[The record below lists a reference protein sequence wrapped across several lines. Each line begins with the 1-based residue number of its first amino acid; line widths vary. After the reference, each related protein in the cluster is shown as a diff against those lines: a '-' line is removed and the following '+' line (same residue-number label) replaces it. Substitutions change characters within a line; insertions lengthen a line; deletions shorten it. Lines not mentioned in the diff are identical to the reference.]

1 MNIELRHL
9 RSIMAIHNAGS
20 LQAAATQLHVTQSAL
35 SHQIKGIQDQ
45 IGVDLFIKNVKPM
58 RLSPEG
64 MRFLHAAEKI
74 LPEIEALKAKF
85 EDLQDGRAGRLH
97 IAIECH
103 ACFEWLFP
111 VINTFREDFP
121 DIDIDIRPGF
131 AFRALPA
138 LHDGEIDV
146 VISSDPET
154 ITNIEFHD
162 LFSYAPIFIAAQ
174 SNLLAKKPYIEAADF
189 ADQVLITYPVE
200 RNRLDIFSQVLIP
213 AKIEPKSIRQVELT
227 AIILLLVD
235 ANKGVSVLPDWVIE
249 LAEMSKNTITKPITK
264 RGLKRKLYAA
274 TRKSDHDKPF
284 IQRFI
289 ELSRDGTT
297 FIKPRQIT
305 ANKTTDKAGIKS
317 G

>member
-9 RSIMAIHNAGS
+9 RCIMAIHNAGS
-20 LQAAATQLHVTQSAL
+20 LQAAATHLHVTQSAL
-35 SHQIKGIQDQ
+35 SHQIKAIQDQ
-45 IGVDLFIKNVKPM
+45 VGVDLFIKNVKPM

-85 EDLQDGRAGRLH
+85 TDIQHGKSGRLH

-111 VINTFREDFP
+111 VINIFREDFP

-138 LHDGEIDV
+138 LHEGEIDV

-162 LFSYAPIFIAAQ
+162 LFSYAPTFIAAK
-174 SNLLAKKPYIEAADF
+174 SNPLAQKRYIQANDF

-200 RNRLDIFSQVLIP
+200 RNRLDIFSQLLTP
-213 AKIEPKSIRQVELT
+213 AKVEPKAIRQVELT

-235 ANKGVSVLPDWVIE
+235 ANKGVSVLPDWVITS
-249 LAEMSKNTITKPITK
+249 AEMSKGTVTKQITKQ
-264 RGLKRKLYAA
+264 GLRRKLYAA
-274 TRKSDHDKPF
+274 TRKSDHDKAF

-289 ELSRDGTT
+289 ELSRNGKA
-297 FIKPRQIT
+297 FIKPSQRGQSALT
-305 ANKTTDKAGIKS
+305 HAD
-317 G
+317 

>member
-1 MNIELRHL
+1 
-9 RSIMAIHNAGS
+9 
-20 LQAAATQLHVTQSAL
+20 
-35 SHQIKGIQDQ
+35 
-45 IGVDLFIKNVKPM
+45 M

-138 LHDGEIDV
+138 LHEGEIDV

-162 LFSYAPIFIAAQ
+162 LFSYAPVFIAAQ
-174 SNLLAKKPYIEAADF
+174 SNPLAKKPFIKAADF

-213 AKIEPKSIRQVELT
+213 AKVEPKSIRQVELT

-249 LAEMSKNTITKPITK
+249 SAEMSKSTITKPITK

-289 ELSRDGTT
+289 ALSRDGTT
-297 FIKPRQIT
+297 FIKSRQT
-305 ANKTTDKAGIKS
+305 RRLSAY
-317 G
+317 

>member
-20 LQAAATQLHVTQSAL
+20 LQAAATKLHVTQSAL

-85 EDLQDGRAGRLH
+85 TDLQDGKAGRLH

-111 VINTFREDFP
+111 VINMFREDFP
-121 DIDIDIRPGF
+121 NIDIDIRPGF
-131 AFRALPA
+131 AFNALPA
-138 LHDGEIDV
+138 LHEGEIDV
-146 VISSDPET
+146 VISSDPEMKSK
-154 ITNIEFHD
+154 IEFHE
-162 LFSYAPIFIAAQ
+162 LFSYAPTFVAAK
-174 SNLLAKKPYIEAADF
+174 SNPLAKKRFIEAADF
-189 ADQVLITYPVE
+189 ADQMLITYPVE
-200 RNRLDIFSQVLIP
+200 RTRLDIFSQLLIP
-213 AKIEPKSIRQVELT
+213 AKVEPKAIRQVELT

-235 ANKGVSVLPDWVIE
+235 ANKGVSVLPDWVITS
-249 LAEMSKNTITKPITK
+249 AEMSKSTVTKPITK
-264 RGLKRKLYAA
+264 QGLRRKLYAA
-274 TRKSDHDKPF
+274 TRKSDNDQAF

-289 ELSRDGTT
+289 ELSRAGKTIIMPSQNTDSAH
-297 FIKPRQIT
+297 PIT
-305 ANKTTDKAGIKS
+305 G
-317 G
+317 